1 MTGSVQDL
9 FNKLATNHQILCN
22 SVTECYTG
30 ERAEEEEE
38 LWVDLAPCHLWVSDS
53 PPRNTAPIP
62 NVVSIDYDCED
73 DAISDIGNIRRHH
86 VKPSQR
92 SRSHGSDG
100 SNDSPLNRRMKNH
113 YPSVDENFASSFASR
128 PIQSTWDTE
137 QDLDRQ
143 GQLRATKSNVND
155 RRMAV

>member
-1 MTGSVQDL
+1 MTGSVQEL
-9 FNKLATNHQILCN
+9 INKLATNHQLLCN

-38 LWVDLAPCHLWVSDS
+38 LWVDLAPCNLWVSDS

-62 NVVSIDYDCED
+62 NVVSIDYDCD
-73 DAISDIGNIRRHH
+73 DAISDIGDIRHYHH
-86 VKPSQR
+86 KPTQR

-100 SNDSPLNRRMKNH
+100 SNDSPLNRWMKNH
-113 YPSVDENFASSFASR
+113 YPRVDENFASSFASR
-128 PIQSTWDTE
+128 PIQNSGDME
-137 QDLDRQ
+137 QDLDRR
-143 GQLRATKSNVND
+143 GQLRATKSNRYD